1 MNERVYKTMKRVG
14 SWNIVFGILL
24 IVFGTAV
31 GIMQI
36 IHGGKLLAHKK
47 DITF

>member
-1 MNERVYKTMKRVG
+1 MNEKVYKTMKKVG
-14 SWNIVFGILL
+14 GFNIAFGIVL
-24 IVFGTAV
+24 ITVCLAV

-36 IHGGKLLAHKK
+36 IHGGKLLAHKN

>member
-1 MNERVYKTMKRVG
+1 MNEKVYKTMKRVG

-24 IVFGTAV
+24 ITFGIAIGV
-31 GIMQI
+31 MQI